1 MFVWSALLK
10 SVGAWISNK
19 DHPNHADACTKCCQR
34 EKSIEKEH
42 IWYRISRTAAATHV
56 FNQLICAYCC
66 LVIYCG
72 HLNTPQNMFLHMLR
86 VSLLKACSIDTV
98 KWRKCDYQ
106 GKRLG
111 KNLWV
116 EVVPANRS
124 ERSQNSLS
132 RRCVNCG
139 CQSQHHKLTKTCG
152 VYLGGGQI
160 TETCKHLVSK
170 P

>member
-66 LVIYCG
+66 LVIYLDNWIHKICFCTCSESHTSKLQLSG
-72 HLNTPQNMFLHMLR
+72 ENVNIKGKICTCKKTSGLKLCLLTDQSNPKTHSAEDVLTVA
-86 VSLLKACSIDTV
+86 VSLSITS
-98 KWRKCDYQ
+98 WR
-106 GKRLG
+106 RP
-111 KNLWV
+111 V
-116 EVVPANRS
+116 E
-124 ERSQNSLS
+124 
-132 RRCVNCG
+132 
-139 CQSQHHKLTKTCG
+139 LTWAG
-152 VYLGGGQI
+152 DR
-160 TETCKHLVSK
+160 
-170 P
+170 